1 MYHYFPGIQTLFHQ
15 QQYEDV
21 SLDHGQRLS
30 RTTYTLQ
37 KTVGTGGDSGVDPCL
52 PYFNNRVGR
61 GRLCPPHYYSP
72 LEFSDLPTA
81 LLATYY
87 TAAQVNFHIRSFP
100 EEQQFSVMTRALIE
114 IIWSHWES
122 K

>member
-1 MYHYFPGIQTLFHQ
+1 MAKDSRALHTHYKI
-15 QQYEDV
+15 
-21 SLDHGQRLS
+21 
-30 RTTYTLQ
+30 
-37 KTVGTGGDSGVDPCL
+37 TGGDSGVDPCL

-100 EEQQFSVMTRALIE
+100 EEQQFSFMTRGGCRLLQSTLHDDSVDTFFTNKE
-114 IIWSHWES
+114 ILGNLFFN
-122 K
+122 KA